1 MSGYD
6 QETTPEEVQRKTP
19 DVTHALVN
27 EHPITGL
34 KALYLDPATTTGVEG
49 MPQDEGI
56 SLLGELATHATSS
69 AFIYEHDWQVGDII
83 IWNNGFLLHK
93 RDAFG
98 IRQNRLLKRTTIQL
112 PESSH
117 FLPN

>member
-1 MSGYD
+1 MYWANLALAYASLPASTKRKLKGKGGVFSYAKRVSGYD

-34 KALYLDPATTTGVEG
+34 KALYIDPVTTTGVEG

-56 SLLGELATHATSS
+56 LS
-69 AFIYEHDWQVGDII
+69 FW
-83 IWNNGFLLHK
+83 
-93 RDAFG
+93 
-98 IRQNRLLKRTTIQL
+98 
-112 PESSH
+112 
-117 FLPN
+117 